1 MSNVSALMDARQTY
15 HFTSNG
21 APVKEIHVHDQATW
35 DILTDPKEF
44 VIKHDPSEDLWTL
57 DDIPLLLRLD
67 PKKAGD
73 FTFVS

>member
-1 MSNVSALMDARQTY
+1 MSNVSTLMDARQTY

-21 APVKEIHVHDQATW
+21 ARVKEIHVHDQATW

-44 VIKHDPSEDLWTL
+44 VIKHDPSLDLWTL
-57 DDIPLLLRLD
+57 DDTPLLLRPD
-67 PKKAGD
+67 PEKVGD